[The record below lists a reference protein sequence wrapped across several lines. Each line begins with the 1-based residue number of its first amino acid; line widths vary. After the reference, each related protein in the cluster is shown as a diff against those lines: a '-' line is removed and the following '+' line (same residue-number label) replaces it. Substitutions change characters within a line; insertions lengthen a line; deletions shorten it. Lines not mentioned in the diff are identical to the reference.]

1 MTFLELMMLLDSRGE
16 KTVIDKT
23 NLIQTD
29 KFQYTRARNGEW
41 EQGELPIK
49 TIAVD
54 PFPPLESV
62 LPKLPK
68 TKKKK

>member
-16 KTVIDKT
+16 KTVSDKI
-23 NLIQTD
+23 NHIQTD
-29 KFQYTRARNGEW
+29 KFVYTRMPNGEW